1 MARIRVLG
9 GDIGF
14 ELVEPEEALPSIDL
28 EARRIDPSDAHALAI
43 ERARAATDR
52 GPDLTNTVATIE
64 AIVFGHPL
72 RKPP

>member
-1 MARIRVLG
+1 MASLRVLG

-14 ELVEPEEALPSIDL
+14 ELVEPEEFPSIDV
-28 EARRIDPSDAHALAI
+28 APKASVSDLHALAI
-43 ERARAATDR
+43 EKARAATNR
-52 GPDLTNTVATIE
+52 GPDLTDTVATIE